1 MGGTHMEHVTQL
13 PITLNEVGYLVSK
26 RTDDK
31 TIEKL
36 IALMQMQFANQINKG
51 RQNIREAWR
60 IRGLLRQASYA
71 GAIR

>member
-1 MGGTHMEHVTQL
+1 MEHVTQL
-13 PITLNEVGYLVSK
+13 PITLNEAGYLVSK

>member
-1 MGGTHMEHVTQL
+1 MEHVTQL